1 MRESTQSLLEALFL
15 DYLSVMEKAD
25 PELRTLNEQSS
36 ALQAAFRREFRET
49 PLLLRLNDLLDLQA
63 TMAAR
68 RETLLFSAGLHLG
81 LELGGLAPLEP
92 FFAAKGNFFRPSSV

>member
-63 TMAAR
+63 TIAAR

-81 LELGGLAPLEP
+81 LELGGLDPLEP

>member
-1 MRESTQSLLEALFL
+1 MRESTQSLLEALSL
-15 DYLSVMEKAD
+15 DYLSVMGKTD
-25 PELRTLNEQSS
+25 PELRTLNEQSA

-63 TMAAR
+63 TIAAR

-81 LELGGLAPLEP
+81 LELGGLDPLEP